1 MNRLTHNFAAKMIA
15 VFFFVISVIGMI
27 GGFAAIVYLEEY
39 NFYESS
45 VESAKEEI
53 FENITRRYADI
64 VFYGYYQAYL
74 NDEPYSAEQ
83 LQQYIRDFSE
93 DNTNFLF
100 VMKNEKGEV
109 ILSNYSNQETQF
121 SRTYYF
127 ERHDDEFWN
136 NGVEGDDIHSKVET
150 FTIDCYVNKTLNAD
164 DRYSKAAY
172 WINFAYSIRYIII
185 PITLLFLIVSILLFV
200 FLMCSAG
207 RRRGKEEIIPNGL
220 DKIPFDIFLSLVL
233 LLTYIVFA
241 IINSVYFSGTII
253 TVISIAILL
262 AVWVLLFL
270 MLTMSFASR
279 YKMGGWWK
287 NTIIYRF
294 FSFIFRTIHKI
305 ILGVKCLLQHLSLLW
320 KAILALF
327 VLAIVELF
335 IIIVTSYHLEMQIV
349 IWLFGKLLF
358 VPAILF
364 IIIQMEKLQIGS
376 QKIASGE
383 MDYRIDTRRLFWEFK
398 QHGENLN
405 NISVGMSKA
414 VDERMKS
421 ERFKTELITNVSHD
435 IKTPLTSIINYV
447 DLLKREEIQDP
458 TIKEYVDVLVRQ
470 SSRLKK
476 LIDDLVEASKA
487 STGNLA
493 VNSTRTEVGVL
504 LTQAIGEYEER
515 LEDKDLE
522 LIMHQP
528 EQEVYIMADGRL
540 LWRVFD
546 NLMGNICKYSQ
557 PGTRVYL
564 DLETTN
570 GGVNITFRNISK
582 YALNINSDE
591 LLERFVRGDSAR
603 TTEGSGL
610 GLSIAKSLVE
620 IQGGELDLIID
631 GDLFKV
637 ILRFNT
643 VL

>member
-136 NGVEGDDIHSKVET
+136 NGVERDDIHSKVET

-383 MDYRIDTRRLFWEFK
+383 MDYRINTRRLFWEFK

>member
-27 GGFAAIVYLEEY
+27 GGFAGIIYLEEY

>member
-1 MNRLTHNFAAKMIA
+1 
-15 VFFFVISVIGMI
+15 
-27 GGFAAIVYLEEY
+27 
-39 NFYESS
+39 
-45 VESAKEEI
+45 
-53 FENITRRYADI
+53 
-64 VFYGYYQAYL
+64 
-74 NDEPYSAEQ
+74 
-83 LQQYIRDFSE
+83 
-93 DNTNFLF
+93 
-100 VMKNEKGEV
+100 
-109 ILSNYSNQETQF
+109 
-121 SRTYYF
+121 
-127 ERHDDEFWN
+127 
-136 NGVEGDDIHSKVET
+136 
-150 FTIDCYVNKTLNAD
+150 
-164 DRYSKAAY
+164 
-172 WINFAYSIRYIII
+172 
-185 PITLLFLIVSILLFV
+185 
-200 FLMCSAG
+200 MCSAG

-435 IKTPLTSIINYV
+435 IKTPLTSIVNYV
-447 DLLKREEIQDP
+447 DLLKREEIQEG
-458 TIKEYVDVLVRQ
+458 TIKEYVDVLDRQ

-493 VNSTRTEVGVL
+493 VNSSRTEVGVL
-504 LTQAIGEYEER
+504 LAQTIGEYDERMEEN
-515 LEDKDLE
+515 DLE
-522 LIMHQP
+522 LILHQP
-528 EQEVYIMADGRL
+528 EQEVFIMADGRL

-564 DLETTN
+564 SLERVN
-570 GGVNITFRNISK
+570 GEAAITFKNISK
-582 YALNINSDE
+582 YALNITSEE

-620 IQGGELDLIID
+620 LQGGKLDLVID

-643 VL
+643 VQ